1 MLAFF
6 MCTGHMIGITIH
18 VHTSPL
24 LCHCFVVTTNP
35 KTRRFFLL
43 HFNPKKNYSSFSC
56 SVESFLVI
64 SLQLHFLVQCSQF
77 SIVIYAVGFWTVAKL
92 WVIYFANCYRSIDI
106 VASKYLRNKFRIQFY
121 LQEILTA
128 FYTFLR

>member
-43 HFNPKKNYSSFSC
+43 HFNPKKKLFLILVFGRKLFSYFTSVAFPC
-56 SVESFLVI
+56 SMFTIFNCNICRGL
-64 SLQLHFLVQCSQF
+64 LNGSQ
-77 SIVIYAVGFWTVAKL
+77 IVSYIL
-92 WVIYFANCYRSIDI
+92 CELLSIDRHCG
-106 VASKYLRNKFRIQFY
+106 V
-121 LQEILTA
+121 
-128 FYTFLR
+128 